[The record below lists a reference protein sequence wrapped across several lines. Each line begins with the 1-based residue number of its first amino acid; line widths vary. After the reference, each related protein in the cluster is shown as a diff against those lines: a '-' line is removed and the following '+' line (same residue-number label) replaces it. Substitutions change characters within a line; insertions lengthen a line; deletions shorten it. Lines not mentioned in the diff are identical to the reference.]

1 MPRSPHQ
8 LCVLDPRE
16 IEEKIAIVKAYLR
29 GAVSC
34 GTEGY
39 LEAIEAIE
47 WLERYFKIN

>member
-16 IEEKIAIVKAYLR
+16 IEEKIAIVKAYLMSA
-29 GAVSC
+29 AVPYD
-34 GTEGY
+34 GY
-39 LEAIEAIE
+39 LVAMEAIE